1 MLDNF
6 LIKGVFIGFVFGIPI
21 GVVGVLTIQRTIR
34 HDMIAGIISGLGA
47 STADIFYASISIFGL
62 TFISDLLIKNQ
73 VVISSIGGIFIIF
86 IGYRIM
92 IQKISSYQEKETTES
107 LLSYYIS
114 SFIITLTN
122 PVSILS
128 FMFIFSTLGIY
139 GTENYIEK
147 ISLLLGILIGTGIW
161 WIVISFCTSYL
172 KEKMKEV
179 FFMKLNK
186 IFGITIIILGIF
198 FIVRVVI

>member
-1 MLDNF
+1 MLNNF
-6 LIKGVFIGFVFGIPI
+6 LIKGAFIGLFFGVPI
-21 GVVGVLTIQRTIR
+21 GVVGILTIQRTIR
-34 HDMIAGIISGLGA
+34 HNVIAGIISGLGA
-47 STADIFYASISIFGL
+47 STADVIYASISIFGL
-62 TFISDLLIKNQ
+62 TFISDFLIKNQ
-73 VVISSIGGIFIIF
+73 VIISLIGGIFIIF
-86 IGYRIM
+86 IGYQII
-92 IQKISSYQEKETTES
+92 IQKISSYQEKKTNRS

-161 WIVISFCTSYL
+161 WIVISFGTSYL
-172 KEKMKEV
+172 KEKMKEL
-179 FFMKLNK
+179 FFIKLNK
-186 IFGITIIILGIF
+186 IFGVLVIILGGV
-198 FIVRVVI
+198 FIVKAII